1 MRVFSSENSF
11 CKYAEC
17 NIFGRTGK
25 TDSNANGSNGKLV
38 LISGKEKKV
47 SFQTEKRNQM
57 LKMEENIYAV
67 LIRKMGHYV
76 LDSGCPC

>member
-1 MRVFSSENSF
+1 MCVFSSENSF
-11 CKYAEC
+11 CKYAEY

-25 TDSNANGSNGKLV
+25 TDYNANGSNVSFNKR
-38 LISGKEKKV
+38 KRKKV